1 MAVTYRK
8 ASIGTVTRLLFFRM
22 NHKLILMFACMLLA
36 SCGSTKLSTS
46 SVGYQSVRTTHA
58 QPSQTSPIPDD
69 AKIAVAYTIG
79 GDGALTAVVYN
90 RTSEIMTIDQTKSF
104 FVNSDGKS
112 VSYYDPTV
120 RTTSVTDMSSVTKGG
135 SVNLGSI
142 AGALGI
148 GGTIGQ
154 IANGI
159 NLGGSGT
166 SGTAET
172 STTYIADLPQ
182 VSLAPHSNGAMSKT
196 FHITGIGASS
206 LKGGAVNQ
214 PSLTKDQSYC
224 RFSVCI
230 SYSTDGGQS
239 FDKIVTDFYAN
250 SKVIVPVTQKG
261 RVNDAL
267 RQVYQ
272 SKQDAINEYWWLLNF
287 NYNISVG
294 YDKRV
299 QGILYDYK

>member
-1 MAVTYRK
+1 M
-8 ASIGTVTRLLFFRM
+8 VTRLLFFRM
-22 NHKLILMFACMLLA
+22 NHKLIFMFACMLLA

-69 AKIAVAYTIG
+69 AKIVVAYTIG
-79 GDGALTAVVYN
+79 GDGALTAVVCN
-90 RTSEIMTIDQTKSF
+90 CTSEIMTIDQTKSF

-142 AGALGI
+142 AGALGV

-172 STTYIADLPQ
+172 STTYVADLPQ

-206 LKGGAVNQ
+206 LECGAVNQ
-214 PSLTKDQSYC
+214 PSLTEDQSYC

-230 SYSTDGGQS
+230 SYSTDGGQN

-287 NYNISVG
+287 NYNISGG
-294 YDKRV
+294 YNKRV

>member
-1 MAVTYRK
+1 MTSVR
-8 ASIGTVTRLLFFRM
+8 TVARLFNFRM
-22 NHKLILMFACMLLA
+22 KHKIIYLITCVVFA

-69 AKIAVAYTIG
+69 AKIAVAYSIG

-154 IANGI
+154 LANGI

-166 SGTAET
+166 NGTAET
-172 STTYIADLPQ
+172 TTTYIADLPQ
-182 VSLAPHSNGAMSKT
+182 VSLAPRSNGAMSKT
-196 FHITGIGASS
+196 FHVAGLGASS
-206 LKGGAVNQ
+206 LKGSAVNQ
-214 PSLTKDQSYC
+214 PSLSKEQSYC

-230 SYSTDGGQS
+230 SYSVDGGQT
-239 FDKIVTDFYAN
+239 FDKLVTDFYAN
-250 SKVIVPVTQKG
+250 SKVIVPVNQQG

-267 RQVYQ
+267 RQIYQ
-272 SKQDAINEYWWLLNF
+272 SKTDAINEYWWLLQF
-287 NYNISVG
+287 NYNISRG

-299 QGILYDYK
+299 QGMLYDYK

>member
-1 MAVTYRK
+1 MNYKLTF
-8 ASIGTVTRLLFFRM
+8 LFVSVV
-22 NHKLILMFACMLLA
+22 LA
-36 SCGSTKLSTS
+36 SCGSAKLSTG
-46 SVGYQSVRTTHA
+46 SVGYQSIRTTHA
-58 QPSQTSPIPDD
+58 QPSQKSPIPDD
-69 AKIAVAYTIG
+69 AQIAVAYTIG
-79 GDGALTAVVYN
+79 GDGALTAIVYN

-112 VSYYDPTV
+112 VSYYAPTV

-135 SVNLGSI
+135 SVNLGAI
-142 AGALGI
+142 AGAFGV

-166 SGTAET
+166 TGTAET
-172 STTYIADLPQ
+172 STTYVADLPQ

-196 FHITGIGASS
+196 FKIAGIGSSS
-206 LKGGAVNQ
+206 LSGSAVNQ
-214 PSLTKDQSYC
+214 PSLTNEQSYC

-230 SYSTDGGQS
+230 SYSIDGGQT

-250 SKVIVPVTQKG
+250 SKIVVPVIQKG

-287 NYNISVG
+287 NYNIPG
-294 YDKRV
+294 GFDKRV

>member
-1 MAVTYRK
+1 MKYTSIIYCSLIGLLVT
-8 ASIGTVTRLLFFRM
+8 
-22 NHKLILMFACMLLA
+22 
-36 SCGSTKLSTS
+36 SCGSTKLTTS
-46 SVGYQSVRTTHA
+46 SVGYQSVRTLHA
-58 QPSQTSPIPDD
+58 QPTQASPIPND

-79 GDGALTAVVYN
+79 SDGALTAVVFN

-104 FVNSDGKS
+104 FVNSNGKS

-120 RTTSVTDMSSVTKGG
+120 RTTSVTDMSSVTKGA

-154 IANGI
+154 LAGGI

-166 SGTAET
+166 TGTAET
-172 STTYIADLPQ
+172 STTYVADLPQ
-182 VSLAPHSNGAMSKT
+182 VSLAPHSNGAMSKS
-196 FHITGIGASS
+196 FRVIGLGTSS
-206 LKGGAVNQ
+206 LDGNAVNQ
-214 PSLTKDQSYC
+214 PSLTKEQSYC

-230 SYSTDGGQS
+230 SYSIDGGQT
-239 FDKIVTDFYAN
+239 FEKIVTEFYAN
-250 SKVIVPVTQKG
+250 SKIIVPVNKYG
-261 RVNDAL
+261 KVNDAL

-272 SKQDAINEYWWLLNF
+272 SKQDAINEYWWLLIF
-287 NYNISVG
+287 NYNISKG
-294 YDKRV
+294 YNKRV

>member
-1 MAVTYRK
+1 MK
-8 ASIGTVTRLLFFRM
+8 
-22 NHKLILMFACMLLA
+22 HKIIYLIVGVVFA

-58 QPSQTSPIPDD
+58 QPTQTSPIPDD
-69 AKIAVAYTIG
+69 AKIAVAYSIG

-154 IANGI
+154 LANGI

-172 STTYIADLPQ
+172 STTYVADLPQ

-196 FHITGIGASS
+196 FHVTGLGASS
-206 LKGGAVNQ
+206 LGGSAVNQ
-214 PSLTKDQSYC
+214 PSLTKEQSYC

-230 SYSTDGGQS
+230 SYSVDGGQT
-239 FDKIVTDFYAN
+239 FDKLVTDFYAN
-250 SKVIVPVTQKG
+250 SKVVVPVTQKG

-267 RQVYQ
+267 RQIYQ
-272 SKQDAINEYWWLLNF
+272 SKNDAINEYWWLLNF
-287 NYNISVG
+287 NYNISNG
-294 YDKRV
+294 YNKRV
-299 QGILYDYK
+299 QGMLYDYK